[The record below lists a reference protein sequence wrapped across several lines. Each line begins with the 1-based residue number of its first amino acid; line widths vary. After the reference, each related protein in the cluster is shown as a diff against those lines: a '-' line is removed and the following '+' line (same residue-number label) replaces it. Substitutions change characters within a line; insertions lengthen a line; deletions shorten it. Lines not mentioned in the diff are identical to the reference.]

1 MIAGTLLLLI
11 LPLAMGGIAYIVL
24 RWRTLSG
31 LLAFATAVLLG
42 LMVITLPVEQP
53 VRFWGERQI
62 AMGDTVSVLGREI
75 ALTSSDRLAL
85 AFLFFSAAGVF
96 LLAWRCGSQ
105 SLLFPVGLGLL
116 SLLAGGLLIR
126 PLVYGAL
133 LIEIAIVL
141 SVLTLQAE
149 GEPAT
154 RGGLRYLTFSILALP
169 GLLVTHWLLDRY
181 VLTPNETS
189 LLSMAAVLLAISFAL
204 LLGVVPFHTWVPAV
218 TRDGEPLAS
227 VFVLTVSNG
236 AIWFLLLDFLETYP
250 WLSDHPSFSAVAL
263 AAGLAMVVLGGLI
276 AAAQQQIGSIAGYA
290 ALVDSGAALIAL
302 SLQSQIGLTLVFLSV
317 LLRPFGML
325 LIGAGLGGLREL
337 GEDSLEALRGVGWRA
352 PWSTAALVVGALS
365 ISGFPVSAG
374 FVWRWSLYRALAP
387 SSSLSGALLLILAG
401 GGIMVG
407 VVRALSALLARPN
420 PANGAT
426 PHAPTRREGRLNALI
441 IGLAIVS
448 CIAVGLFPQLI
459 APIANSLAQSYTFF
473 GP

>member
-11 LPLAMGGIAYIVL
+11 LPLAMGGVTYIVM

-53 VRFWGERQI
+53 IRFWGERQI

-105 SLLFPVGLGLL
+105 PLLFPVGLGLL

-141 SVLTLQAE
+141 SVLTLQEE
-149 GEPAT
+149 GKPAT

-189 LLSMAAVLLAISFAL
+189 LLSMAAVLVGISFAL

-227 VFVLTVSNG
+227 AFVLTVVNG
-236 AIWFLLLDFLETYP
+236 TIWFLLLDFLETYP
-250 WLSDHPSFSAVAL
+250 WLSDHPSFSGVVL
-263 AAGLAMVVLGGLI
+263 TAGLAMVVLGGSI
-276 AAAQQQIGSIAGYA
+276 AAAQHQIGSIAGYA
-290 ALVDSGAALIAL
+290 VLVDSGAALIAL
-302 SLQSQIGLTLVFLSV
+302 SLQTQIGLTLVFLSV

-325 LIGAGLGGLREL
+325 LIGAGLSGLRQR
-337 GEDSLEALRGVGWRA
+337 GGDSLEALRGVGRQA

-365 ISGFPVSAG
+365 LAGFPVSVG
-374 FVWRWSLYRALAP
+374 FTWRWSLYRELVA
-387 SSSLSGALLLILAG
+387 SSSFSGALLLILAG
-401 GGIMVG
+401 GGIMLG
-407 VVRALSALLARPN
+407 VVRALSALLGRPN
-420 PANGAT
+420 QENGAN
-426 PHAPTRREGRLNALI
+426 PLPPKRPEARLNALVL
-441 IGLAIVS
+441 GLAIAT
-448 CIAVGLFPQLI
+448 CLIVGLFPQLI
-459 APIANSLAQSYTFF
+459 APLAGSLAQGYTFF